1 MINDGESLSETL
13 STGSTSTDK
22 GPRNDEPPTFSDV
35 LNNLA
40 MFHQLLQFLS
50 SRYLAQNLVF
60 VEQTAIFAQV
70 NRPQEELV
78 REAQRIIWWFVV
90 PGAQSEV
97 RMSPVERDRLCR
109 VVYEANGAALVTRTL
124 FTQAAFEVKTSLFR
138 GFHDWLGTGEWRSVP
153 FNRAEA
159 PSFEVVLKTPDLVS
173 LLRKYL
179 RRTDSAQSRIAL
191 DLVKFCC
198 AAEEFKNEVYMKRDT
213 EEAAAKAERVA
224 KKIVKRYSHVIDST
238 KPKNL
243 EYSVYLL
250 ATLDIATI
258 ETNEKPFFK
267 EWLTKKEWVGTD
279 FAAVSLHQSKDP
291 SGFQEYPTLAACF
304 GSPQLL
310 SLIVSFLHGTQR
322 QASIL
327 FLVDLLKITRQSFRL
342 KKSLDTAK
350 NADLDSSTATDE
362 GSARSDGDEDDSDG
376 SSYMTKEEVRD
387 LRAKLVEEARAI
399 FQKYLDG
406 AKPLVS
412 VHPKLVSQLKG
423 QLFGFRSK
431 SKFDPEQF
439 WRVGAYVFHRV
450 ERTWFRELQSTYA
463 WALKEY
469 DNHCVIAEY
478 ISRVVGAQSFEGIPL
493 NIVPL
498 PDDVVENKS
507 LFDSFLEVLPAD
519 RREAL
524 LALLG
529 LMERYRKKPADVRR
543 EYARKVLD
551 AAKKFDTDSGR
562 ITKAAAAVA
571 AVLNDFKGADL
582 STDLLAFLKHITL
595 ECVFAVYYPQWVAAH
610 KAEEFNAMEWRPA
623 AFVTFSQ
630 LPTIVAIPDIISM
643 DDQRTSAVKR
653 SFFSKMFVG
662 RKTKLAKNAPVVSQT
677 PAVSSGAQMAAALQG
692 AGDTRGRSGST
703 SGPSAGNAHEQS
715 PLRDAHTPLGLED
728 STSELPVMMGTSS
741 SELPAVDVSG
751 NSTSSNNKGVDGAA
765 GAGAGGD
772 GGRSAARPADSDDD
786 EHGRRGRE
794 PMATRA
800 LAPVELTVRHVN
812 MTLRAPTLDETLGS
826 TYLREMFGTTF
837 LAEQLLDDEF
847 EMWEALT
854 QFYARYHVLRDTE
867 LKDQQLDLVRDAKS
881 ILEKYGELLRHTDA
895 LTKDLASP
903 LITANFFHQEEVA
916 IYSRFYQSYQQ
927 LLIEQ
932 GFAAPL

>member
-70 NRPQEELV
+70 NRPHEELV

-109 VVYEANGAALVTRTL
+109 VVYEANGAELVTRSL
-124 FTQAAFEVKTSLFR
+124 FTQAAFEVRTSLFR
-138 GFHDWLGTGEWRSVP
+138 GFHDWLSTGEWRSVP

-243 EYSVYLL
+243 EYSVYVL

-258 ETNEKPFFK
+258 ETNEKAFFK
-267 EWLTKKEWVGTD
+267 EWLSKKEWVGTD
-279 FAAVSLHQSKDP
+279 FTAVSLHQSKSP
-291 SGFQEYPTLAACF
+291 EGFQEYPSLAACF

-342 KKSLDTAK
+342 RKSLDGAK
-350 NADLDSSTATDE
+350 NADMDSSTATDE
-362 GSARSDGDEDDSDG
+362 GSAKSDGGDDDDDSDA
-376 SSYMTKEEVRD
+376 SSYMTKEEVRE

-412 VHPKLVSQLKG
+412 VHPKLVSQLKS

-439 WRVGAYVFHRV
+439 WRVGAYVFRRV
-450 ERTWFRELQSTYA
+450 EKTWFRELQSTYV

-469 DNHCVIAEY
+469 DNHCIISEY
-478 ISRVVGAQSFEGIPL
+478 INRAVNAQSFEGIPL

-498 PDDVVENKS
+498 PDDVVENKN
-507 LFDSFLEVLPAD
+507 LFDSFLEVMPAD

-524 LALLG
+524 TALLG
-529 LMERYRKKPADVRR
+529 LMERYRKKPADARC
-543 EYARKVLD
+543 EYAKKVLD
-551 AAKKFDTDSGR
+551 AAKKFDTDNGR
-562 ITKAAAAVA
+562 ITKAAAAVT
-571 AVLNDFKGADL
+571 AVLNEFKGAEL

-610 KAEEFNAMEWRPA
+610 KAEEFNAMEWKPA

-630 LPTIVAIPDIISM
+630 LLTIVAIPDIISM

-677 PAVSSGAQMAAALQG
+677 PAVASGAQMAAALQCT
-692 AGDTRGRSGST
+692 GDAHPGT
-703 SGPSAGNAHEQS
+703 SGAADTHEQS
-715 PLRDAHTPLGLED
+715 SLRDAHTPLGLED
-728 STSELPVMMGTSS
+728 STSELPAMMGVSS
-741 SELPAVDVSG
+741 SELPAVDVSAG
-751 NSTSSNNKGVDGAA
+751 KDGARDA
-765 GAGAGGD
+765 AAVPAGGSVA
-772 GGRSAARPADSDDD
+772 GRD
-786 EHGRRGRE
+786 EHARVRE

-800 LAPVELTVRHVN
+800 LAPVELTVKHVN
-812 MTLRAPTLDETLGS
+812 MTLRAPTLDETLAS

-837 LAEQLLDDEF
+837 LSEQLLDDEF
-847 EMWEALT
+847 ELWEALT
-854 QFYARYHVLRDTE
+854 QFYGRYHMLRDTE

-903 LITANFFHQEEVA
+903 LITANFFYQEEVA
-916 IYSRFYQSYQQ
+916 IYSRFHQSYQQ

-932 GFAAPL
+932 GFAPPL

>member
-1 MINDGESLSETL
+1 MINDGDSLSETL
-13 STGSTSTDK
+13 STGSTSTEK
-22 GPRNDEPPTFSDV
+22 GARNDEPPTFTDV

-70 NRPQEELV
+70 NRPQAELV

-109 VVYEANGAALVTRTL
+109 VVYEPDGAALVTRTL
-124 FTQAAFEVKTSLFR
+124 FTQAAFEVRTSLFR
-138 GFHDWLGTGEWRSVP
+138 GFHDWLSTGEWRSVP
-153 FNRAEA
+153 FTRAEA

-224 KKIVKRYSHVIDST
+224 KKIVRRYSHVIDST

-267 EWLTKKEWVGTD
+267 EWLSKKEWVGTD

-291 SGFQEYPTLAACF
+291 HGFQEYPTLAACF

-327 FLVDLLKITRQSFRL
+327 FLVDVLRLTRQSFRL
-342 KKSLDTAK
+342 RKTLDGAK
-350 NADLDSSTATDE
+350 AGAAAAAAAGDVDSGTATDDS
-362 GSARSDGDEDDSDG
+362 SARSDGGDDDDSDA
-376 SSYMTKEEVRD
+376 SAYMTKEEARE
-387 LRAKLVEEARAI
+387 LRARLVEEARAV

-412 VHPKLVSQLKG
+412 VHPKLVAQLKSR
-423 QLFGFRSK
+423 LFGFRSK
-431 SKFDPEQF
+431 SKFDPEQL
-439 WRVGAYVFHRV
+439 WRVGAYVFQRV
-450 ERTWFRELQSTYA
+450 ERTWYRELVSTYV

-469 DNHCVIAEY
+469 DNHCIIAEY
-478 ISRVVGAQSFEGIPL
+478 VSRATGVQSFDGIPL

-498 PDDVVENKS
+498 PDDVAENRN

-519 RREAL
+519 RREGL

-529 LMERYRKKPADVRR
+529 LIERYRKKPAEARR
-543 EYARKVLD
+543 EYAKKVLD
-551 AAKKFDTDSGR
+551 AAKKFDTDGGR

-571 AVLNDFKGADL
+571 AILSEFKAAQLSADL
-582 STDLLAFLKHITL
+582 FAFLKHITL
-595 ECVFAVYYPQWVAAH
+595 ECVFAVHYPQWVAAH
-610 KAEEFNAMEWRPA
+610 KAEEFNAMEWTPA
-623 AFVTFSQ
+623 PFVTFSQ

-653 SFFSKMFVG
+653 SFFSRMFVG
-662 RKTKLAKNAPVVSQT
+662 RKTKLAKNAPVVG
-677 PAVSSGAQMAAALQG
+677 PAPALSSGAQVACG
-692 AGDTRGRSGST
+692 AGDAHSSGAGGGST
-703 SGPSAGNAHEQS
+703 AEGREQS
-715 PLRDAHTPLGLED
+715 QLRDAHTPLGLED
-728 STSELPVMMGTSS
+728 STSELPAVMGVSS
-741 SELPAVDVSG
+741 SELPAPDAG
-751 NSTSSNNKGVDGAA
+751 AQAA
-765 GAGAGGD
+765 GSEGD
-772 GGRSAARPADSDDD
+772 GHSAAQQQQQQRQQSQ
-786 EHGRRGRE
+786 ERVGRE

-800 LAPVELTVRHVN
+800 LAPVELTVKHVN
-812 MTLRAPTLDETLGS
+812 MTLRAPTLEETLGS

-837 LAEQLLDDEF
+837 LAEQLLDDEL
-847 EMWEALT
+847 ELWEALT
-854 QFYARYHVLRDTE
+854 QFYARYHTLRNTE
-867 LKDQQLDLVRDAKS
+867 LKEQQLDLVRDAKS
-881 ILEKYGELLRHTDA
+881 ILERYGELLRHTDA
-895 LTKDLASP
+895 LTKELASP

-916 IYSRFYQSYQQ
+916 IYSRFHQSYQQ

-932 GFAAPL
+932 GFAPPL